1 MPRIKGESIGCVLRL
16 IGETGRRRVDSGILL
31 AGISED
37 KRSKWFGRKCTQ
49 QNNIFRDNSANEAD
63 KGRRTAEGIREISGY
78 WIKMDRHSSH
88 TFRDSAAFFP
98 RLRSEKWR
106 RSLPYAGGFHHKGTE
121 EQRSVKA
128 RLPCSESPTLWF
140 TLGFLC
146 RSELRRAGCFAVHR
160 HLLRLQRALGSL

>member
-16 IGETGRRRVDSGILL
+16 IGEAGRRRVDSGILL

-63 KGRRTAEGIREISGY
+63 KGRRIAEGIREIRGY
-78 WIKMDRHSSH
+78 WIKMDRHSSR
-88 TFRDSAAFFP
+88 TLSGIVLRPFFQDCA
-98 RLRSEKWR
+98 RKKWR

-121 EQRSVKA
+121 EQRSSP
-128 RLPCSESPTLWF
+128 RLGCLALSLRPFVVHAWF
-140 TLGFLC
+140 
-146 RSELRRAGCFAVHR
+146 
-160 HLLRLQRALGSL
+160 SLSV